1 MISFL
6 IMILYNLVVL
16 PIIYLLLILAMPFN
30 QKIRKGILGRFGLYR
45 KLRSF
50 RQKYPDHRLV
60 VLHSASMGE
69 FEHTKPFLLE
79 LKHTNP
85 DLKIVVCFFS
95 PSGFENVKDFSAVD
109 LFLFSPHEFIFSI
122 WRFINIARPSLWIIA
137 KHDVWPN
144 QTWMMHLQKIPLFLI
159 NASLHRESDRLLWF
173 TRGFH
178 RAIYQ
183 YFTRI
188 LTISHTDET
197 NFLMLVD
204 EQKLIMV
211 GDTKYDQVLFRRD
224 ESLEMEII
232 PDHIYSPRWVLVAGS
247 TWPEDQIHILPAL
260 IELQQKYSDM
270 LFIICPHE
278 PTPTHLEEIKEEISP
293 LRAILL
299 SDIQNF
305 NDEEFILIDRIG
317 VLANLYST
325 GKVAYVGGSFKQ
337 NIHNV
342 LEAAVY
348 QIPTLFGPMNQNSY
362 EAQLL
367 KTDRGGWE
375 VRNSQDICTLIE
387 KFYLNEVYRLE
398 SGMKAYRV
406 VQENCGATAR
416 SVEII
421 QNYLSQ
427 K

>member
-1 MISFL
+1 MLSFF
-6 IMILYNLVVL
+6 IMIIYNLIFL
-16 PIIYLLLILAMPFN
+16 PVFYPLLILAMPFN
-30 QKIRKGILGRFGLYR
+30 QKIRKGMIGRIGLNK
-45 KLRSF
+45 KLRAF
-50 RQKYPDHRLV
+50 RGKYPDHKLV

-79 LKHTNP
+79 LKNTNP
-85 DLKIVVCFFS
+85 ELKIVVCFFS
-95 PSGFENVKDFSAVD
+95 PSGFENVKDFPAVD

-122 WRFINIARPSLWIIA
+122 WRFIKIARPSVWIIA

-159 NASLHRESDRLLWF
+159 NASLHRESARLFWF

-178 RAIYQ
+178 REIYQ

-188 LTISHTDET
+188 LTISNTDES
-197 NFLMLVD
+197 NFLTLVD
-204 EQKLIMV
+204 EKKLIMV

-232 PDHIYSPRWVLVAGS
+232 PRKIYNSRWVLVAGS
-247 TWPEDQIHILPAL
+247 TWPEDQIHLLPAL
-260 IELQQKYSDM
+260 IELQRKYPEM

-278 PTPTHLEEIKEEISP
+278 PTLLHLEELREELSP
-293 LRAILL
+293 LRVIML
-299 SDIQNF
+299 SDIKNF
-305 NDEEFILIDRIG
+305 SDENFIIIDRIG

-325 GKVAYVGGSFKQ
+325 GKVAYIGGSFKQ

-367 KTDRGGWE
+367 KTHRGGWE
-375 VRNSQDICTLIE
+375 IRNSQEVSTLLE
-387 KFYLNEVYRLE
+387 KFYLNDVYRLE

-416 SVEII
+416 SVQFI
-421 QNYLSQ
+421 QNYLA
-427 K
+427 KE